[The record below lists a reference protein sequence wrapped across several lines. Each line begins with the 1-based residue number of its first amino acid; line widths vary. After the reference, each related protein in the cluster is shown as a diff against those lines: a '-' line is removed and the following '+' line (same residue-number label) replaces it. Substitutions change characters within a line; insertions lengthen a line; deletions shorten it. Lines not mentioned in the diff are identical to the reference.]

1 MGEQM
6 KLEITRVK
14 ERARKGRSGFGKQ
27 QKEEEGGSKRSM
39 TKIERVGKCLRY
51 RNL

>member
-1 MGEQM
+1 M

-27 QKEEEGGSKRSM
+27 QKEEEGEARGA
-39 TKIERVGKCLRY
+39 
-51 RNL
+51 